1 LAARLTSTMK
11 STLLTLLAGLCA
23 ALPALARDYR
33 PLRLAVSESKFH
45 PADAPAIG
53 KVVLVHG
60 IFENGSNFRMIRKRL
75 QKKGF
80 DCLIPQLKPS
90 DGTGGLDKLAA
101 GLRDDIDRHFGPE
114 EPVCIIAFS
123 MGGIVSRH
131 YLQQLGGASRC
142 RNFITISSP
151 HHGTHA
157 AWFYPSAGA
166 AQMRPGSPFLAELHA
181 TESRLGSMPVTS
193 YRTPLDLII
202 LPSHSSV
209 WERAENL
216 EFPVLL
222 HPLMLNDR
230 KVLDDIERRLI
241 AQATKD

>member
-1 LAARLTSTMK
+1 MK
-11 STLLTLLAGLCA
+11 STLLTLFAGICA

-33 PLRLAVSESKFH
+33 PLRMAKSESTFH
-45 PADAPAIG
+45 PAEAPAIG

-75 QKKGF
+75 QKNGF

-101 GLRDDIDRHFGPE
+101 GLRDDIDRHFGPD
-114 EPVCIIAFS
+114 EPVSIIAFS

-131 YLQQLGGASRC
+131 YLQQLGGVSRC
-142 RNFITISSP
+142 RSFITISSP
-151 HHGTHA
+151 HQGTHA
-157 AWFYPSAGA
+157 AWFYPSTGA
-166 AQMRPGSPFLAELHA
+166 AQMRPGSPFLADLAA
-181 TESRLGSMPVTS
+181 TDSRLGSIPVTS
-193 YRTPLDLII
+193 YRTPMDLII
-202 LPSHSSV
+202 LPARNSV

-230 KVLDDIERRLI
+230 QVLDDIERRLL
-241 AQATKD
+241 AEAAES